1 LLSELWIHQYGTVS
15 RELIGLLQ
23 EVLGA
28 ARLIVGKFAA
38 YAPRGKTA
46 IETQITAAD
55 SLPFSCAQIKFRY
68 VLTY

>member
-1 LLSELWIHQYGTVS
+1 MGIVS
-15 RELIGLLQ
+15 CELIGLLQ

-55 SLPFSCAQIKFRY
+55 SLPFFCTQIKFRH

>member
-1 LLSELWIHQYGTVS
+1 MGIVS
-15 RELIGLLQ
+15 CELIGLLQ

-46 IETQITAAD
+46 IKHRSRQQIRCFFLSTN
-55 SLPFSCAQIKFRY
+55 
-68 VLTY
+68 